1 MRLARNELYYIILGR
16 IIGLVIGI
24 IASLIILFV

>member
-1 MRLARNELYYIILGR
+1 MRLARNEFYYIILGR